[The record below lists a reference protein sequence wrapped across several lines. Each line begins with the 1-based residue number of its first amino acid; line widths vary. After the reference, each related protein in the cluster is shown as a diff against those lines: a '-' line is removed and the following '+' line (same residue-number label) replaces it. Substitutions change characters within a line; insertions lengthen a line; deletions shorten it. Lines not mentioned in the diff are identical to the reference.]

1 MEAHMTRPT
10 GPSGGRASGPPAD
23 PIAAVT
29 HPDPYPYYRDL
40 VARTP
45 LYRDEA
51 RGLWVAASAD
61 AVTAVLTSPLGRV
74 RPAAEPVPTALV
86 ASPAADVFGR
96 LARMTDGPGHATMKR
111 AVSATLDSVD
121 APRALAHAD
130 RWARSLS
137 AEIDPRSSPARVDEF
152 ALALS
157 AHVIGSLLAMPDE
170 ALPAAERCVGQYTG
184 GVSPGADA
192 AHVERGKAAAGHL
205 IAMVRSLSTA
215 PEPGETTGLLG
226 VLHREAGRAGG
237 ADAPAVVANAVGFLT
252 QAYEATA
259 GLIGNTLLALAARPD
274 LRARVERAPDLLTDA
289 IREVLRYDPP
299 VQNTRRFIGAD
310 GPVAGQRMTAGDTV
324 LVVLASAN
332 HDAAA
337 NPAPERFDV
346 SRASRRTFTLG
357 AGIHGCPGEQLAIA
371 IARAGVEQLLA
382 RGVALAP
389 LAEAVTYRPSGNLR
403 VPLFARGPA

>member
-1 MEAHMTRPT
+1 MTRPSS
-10 GPSGGRASGPPAD
+10 PSGGGASGSPAD

-29 HPDPYPYYRDL
+29 HPDPYPYYRAL
-40 VARTP
+40 VARAP

-51 RGLWVAASAD
+51 LGLWVAASAH
-61 AVTAVLTSPLGRV
+61 AVTAALTSPLGRV
-74 RPAAEPVPTALV
+74 RPAAEPVPATLV

-96 LARMTDGPGHATMKR
+96 LARMTDGPGHATMKQ

-121 APRALAHAD
+121 APRALGHAD

-137 AEIDPRSSPARVDEF
+137 VEIDPRSSPARVDEF

-205 IAMVRSLSTA
+205 IAMVRSLTA

-237 ADAPAVVANAVGFLT
+237 ADAPAVVANAIGFLT

-299 VQNTRRFIGAD
+299 VQNTRRFIVAD

-332 HDAAA
+332 HDAAE

-357 AGIHGCPGEQLAIA
+357 AGIHGCPGESLAIT

-403 VPLFARGPA
+403 VPLFDRGAA